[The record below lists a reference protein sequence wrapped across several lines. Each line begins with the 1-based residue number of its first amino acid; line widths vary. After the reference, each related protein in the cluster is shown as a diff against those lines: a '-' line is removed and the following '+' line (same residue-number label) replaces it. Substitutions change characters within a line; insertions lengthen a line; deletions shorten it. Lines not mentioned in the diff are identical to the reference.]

1 MLNLS
6 ERDEGNITILV
17 LQGRIDLFGAADL
30 EIAPQTVWSEGKRDV
45 VLDMA
50 AVDTISS
57 AGVRTLAE
65 AVARSRETGGNLKLV
80 GLNYRVQRVLRI
92 IGLEGF
98 FSSYHTRTAA
108 LADC

>member
-1 MLNLS
+1 MLNLT
-6 ERDEGNITILV
+6 ERDEGDITVLV
-17 LQGRIDLFGAADL
+17 LQGRIDLYGAVDL
-30 EIAPQTVWSEGKRDV
+30 ETALQTAWSEGKRHIM
-45 VLDMA
+45 LDMA
-50 AVDTISS
+50 AVDYISS

-98 FSSYHTRTAA
+98 FSPYHTRTGSP
-108 LADC
+108 C